1 MDMSSDCPDKDTP
14 NRMDTTSPANAV
26 VRRILLVEDDK
37 SCQKLAQCIL
47 AKAGFTVELA
57 ENGRQAIEKLRQ
69 DSFDLVLMDMQ
80 MPQMDGLTA
89 TREIRNLGL
98 KDLPILG
105 LTANAFASDRQRCM
119 DAGMNDWITKPV
131 SPKNMLEKVNEWLT
145 TRPVPVASS

>member
-1 MDMSSDCPDKDTP
+1 MSSDCRDKETP
-14 NRMDTTSPANAV
+14 KLTATSSPTNTV
-26 VRRILLVEDDK
+26 NKRILLVEDDK

-47 AKAGFTVELA
+47 TKAGFIVELA
-57 ENGRQAIEKLRQ
+57 DNGRKAVETLRQ

-80 MPQMDGLTA
+80 MPQMDGLAA

-105 LTANAFASDRQRCM
+105 LTANAFASDRQRCI

-131 SPKNMLEKVNEWLT
+131 SPKSMLEKVNEWLVP
-145 TRPVPVASS
+145 RPVAAASS

>member
-1 MDMSSDCPDKDTP
+1 MSSDCRDKDTP
-14 NRMDTTSPANAV
+14 KRTDSMSPANAV
-26 VRRILLVEDDK
+26 ARRILLVEDDK

-47 AKAGFTVELA
+47 AKAGFAVELA

-69 DSFDLVLMDMQ
+69 GSFDLILMDMQ
-80 MPQMDGLTA
+80 MPQMDGLAA

-105 LTANAFASDRQRCM
+105 LTANAFASDRQRCI

-131 SPKNMLEKVNEWLT
+131 SPKNMLEKVNEWLAP
-145 TRPVPVASS
+145 RPVAAAAS

>member
-1 MDMSSDCPDKDTP
+1 MSSDCRDKDTP
-14 NRMDTTSPANAV
+14 ERTDSSSPAGAV

-47 AKAGFTVELA
+47 TKAGFTVELA
-57 ENGRQAIEKLRQ
+57 DNGRKAVETLRQ
-69 DSFDLVLMDMQ
+69 GTFDLVLMDMQ
-80 MPQMDGLTA
+80 MPQMDGLAA

-105 LTANAFASDRQRCM
+105 LTANAFASDRQRCL

-131 SPKNMLEKVNEWLT
+131 SPKNMLEKVNEWLAP
-145 TRPVPVASS
+145 RPVPAASS

>member
-1 MDMSSDCPDKDTP
+1 MSFDCRDKDTP
-14 NRMDTTSPANAV
+14 KQTDSSSPAGAV

-47 AKAGFTVELA
+47 TKAGFTVELA
-57 ENGRQAIEKLRQ
+57 DNGLKAVETLRQ
-69 DSFDLVLMDMQ
+69 GSFDLVLMDMQ
-80 MPQMDGLTA
+80 MPQMDGLAA

-105 LTANAFASDRQRCM
+105 LTANAFASDRQRCL

-131 SPKNMLEKVNEWLT
+131 SPKNMLEKVNEWLAP
-145 TRPVPVASS
+145 RPVPAASS